1 MINTQKI
8 RKLALIAAES
18 KNIPADIEQF
28 VLKYLGKQDLKT
40 FLAFYKNALN
50 KRRVYVSSADKLST
64 DNLKMLKDI
73 YNAKDIIELSDQS
86 LGAGLKL
93 VNDDMVVDFTFKKYI
108 NDTIEKL
115 KN

>member
-1 MINTQKI
+1 MINKQKI
-8 RKLALIAAES
+8 RKLAHIAADT
-18 KNIPADIEQF
+18 KTIPADIQEF
-28 VLKYLGKQDLKT
+28 VLKYLGKQELKT

-50 KRRVYVSSADKLST
+50 KKRIYVSSSDNLSADS
-64 DNLKMLKDI
+64 LKMLKDI
-73 YNAKDIIELSDQS
+73 YTGKEIVELHDES
-86 LGAGLKL
+86 LGAGLKI